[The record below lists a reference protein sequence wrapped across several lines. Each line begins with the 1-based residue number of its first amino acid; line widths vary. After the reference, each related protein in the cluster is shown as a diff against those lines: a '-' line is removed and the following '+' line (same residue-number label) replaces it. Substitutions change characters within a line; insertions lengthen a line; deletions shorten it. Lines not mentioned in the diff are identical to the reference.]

1 VDAELFVGVVLL
13 PLVAGLIATVIVGPR
28 RIGPWLRAS
37 LAGLIAVL
45 FVNTVGHHLF
55 VSIAG
60 ALLGAG
66 LYLGAEAV
74 IRRSLRLRDSLL
86 ERS

>member
-1 VDAELFVGVVLL
+1 MDMELFAGAVLL
-13 PLVAGLIATVIVGPR
+13 PLVAGLIATVIAGPR

-37 LAGLIAVL
+37 LAGLIGVL
-45 FVNTVGHHLF
+45 VVNTVGHHLL

-60 ALLGAG
+60 AMIGAG

-74 IRRSLRLRDSLL
+74 FGRSLRQRNTLPQ
-86 ERS
+86 RS